1 MKISIDIKKNKSSYV
16 ALMGILLGIA
26 VMLTTLES
34 AFSSFLPNGI
44 RIGLSNIVIMLAV
57 ISINIP
63 SAFMLVLL
71 KALFVLL
78 TRGVTAGG
86 MSLCGGILA
95 FAVTVLLYKY
105 TKNSY
110 IMISVLSA
118 ISHSAGQLIL
128 AAVITESINVIY
140 YFPLLIIVGTAAGF
154 CTGIVLNIVLPHV
167 DISKS

>member
-1 MKISIDIKKNKSSYV
+1 
-16 ALMGILLGIA
+16 
-26 VMLTTLES
+26 
-34 AFSSFLPNGI
+34 
-44 RIGLSNIVIMLAV
+44 MLAV
-57 ISINIP
+57 ISIYFH
-63 SAFMLVLL
+63 SVYVLVLL

-78 TRGVTAGG
+78 TRGLQQRNVA
-86 MSLCGGILA
+86 LRGILA